1 MAANDVVRLRT
12 KGNLLGQRVEF
23 GVHMRYVTASSNA
36 SDLLEHWNATIMP
49 LVADASSQ
57 DVTWYELQVSDT
69 NPLGAESVALALDL
83 PNTGHIVGD
92 SLPPQNA
99 AVISLRSGTKGGR
112 RRGRFYFPGL
122 VETGQANGV
131 LGGIQYG
138 AIQNL
143 AGGILNAYGPSGT
156 NAEYRL
162 VVYSPEVLTFP
173 EPKPRKP
180 RPGKI
185 VSQVTNA
192 LVDSNVRTQR
202 RRGIGIGQ

>member
-36 SDLLEHWNATIMP
+36 QDLLDHWNATIMP

-99 AVISLRSGTKGGR
+99 AVVSLRSGTKGGR

-143 AGGILNAYGPSGT
+143 AAGILTAYGPSGT

-162 VVYSPEVLTFP
+162 VVYSPEILTFP

-192 LVDSNVRTQR
+192 LVDTTVRTQR